1 MLISVLVGNQNLWHF
16 CLHSIVSLLL
26 SNFERTPS
34 KCQTVI
40 RSALLRIKVPQSK
53 YNGELHV
60 SIYLTSSYVFA
71 SHAFENYLVR
81 FSCTRDHSLF
91 HCLSCPDSRIVFVM
105 SKAFLVLYSSQ
116 IRTTPLCL
124 FFLLKKIHK

>member
-1 MLISVLVGNQNLWHF
+1 MLIAVLVGKQDLWRF
-16 CLHSIVSLLL
+16 CLLSIIGLLL
-26 SNFERTPS
+26 SNFERAPS
-34 KCQTVI
+34 KCETVI
-40 RSALLRIKVPQSK
+40 RSALLRIKVPGAK
-53 YNGELHV
+53 FNGELHV
-60 SIYLTSSYVFA
+60 SIYLASSYLFA
-71 SHAFENYLVR
+71 SHAFENYYLVW

-124 FFLLKKIHK
+124 FSF